1 MDDIIHFYYYMF
13 YFLLYYYTYIY
24 ITDGVRNGAR
34 EGPGKVGGEEE
45 DRAAEEERQCGTAGL
60 QRQGAGCGYRGVI

>member
-1 MDDIIHFYYYMF
+1 MILYIFIIICFTFYCIIIH
-13 YFLLYYYTYIY
+13 IY